1 MTVEQKNGPAEP
13 YQGPSANS
21 PTQGHGAK
29 KEQEAVTSEA
39 EREVDANQ
47 RESGQG
53 DKSLD

>member
-1 MTVEQKNGPAEP
+1 MTVEQKNGPAQP

-21 PTQGHGAK
+21 PTQGHGTK
-29 KEQEAVTSEA
+29 KEQEAVNSEA
-39 EREVDANQ
+39 EREVDADQ

>member
-1 MTVEQKNGPAEP
+1 MTVEQKNGPAQP
-13 YQGPSANS
+13 YQGPSADS

-29 KEQEAVTSEA
+29 KEQEAVNSEA
-39 EREVDANQ
+39 ERDVAADQ

>member
-13 YQGPSANS
+13 YQGPSADS

-29 KEQEAVTSEA
+29 KEQEAVNSEV
-39 EREVDANQ
+39 ERDVESDQ

-53 DKSLD
+53 DKNVD

>member
-29 KEQEAVTSEA
+29 KEQEAINLEA
-39 EREVDANQ
+39 ERDVDAVQ
-47 RESGQG
+47 HESGQG
-53 DKSLD
+53 DKSVD

>member
-13 YQGPSANS
+13 YQGPSADS

-29 KEQEAVTSEA
+29 KEQEAVNSEA
-39 EREVDANQ
+39 ERAIDADQ

-53 DKSLD
+53 DKSAD

>member
-29 KEQEAVTSEA
+29 KEQEAVNSEA
-39 EREVDANQ
+39 DRDVAADQ
-47 RESGQG
+47 RKSGQG
-53 DKSLD
+53 DNSVD